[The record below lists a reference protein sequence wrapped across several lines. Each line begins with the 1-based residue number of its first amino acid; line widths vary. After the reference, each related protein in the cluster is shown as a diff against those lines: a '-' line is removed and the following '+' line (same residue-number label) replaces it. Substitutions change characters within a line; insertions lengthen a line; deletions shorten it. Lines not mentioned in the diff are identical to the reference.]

1 MTIRVG
7 GGGGEGEESKSPEAE
22 LSGEFSGNLSVLLAE
37 SDDESEFSNEGS
49 VEKEK
54 LEEIMQELYKE
65 ITVTSSSYNASP
77 TVTSSLPFF
86 GESCGAS
93 MSDSS
98 SSVMAGIELVAPT
111 KELLVIGMGFNDN
124 KSVMVDEV
132 KEMDVCDDD
141 QWLARAL
148 GWVSMELEESH
159 QWNLAFSETPWTVG
173 MWCPWEG

>member
-1 MTIRVG
+1 MMTIRVG
-7 GGGGEGEESKSPEAE
+7 GGGGEGEESKSPETE
-22 LSGEFSGNLSVLLAE
+22 LFGDFSGKLSVLLAE
-37 SDDESEFSNEGS
+37 SDDENEFSNEGS

-77 TVTSSLPFF
+77 TVTSSSLPFF

-98 SSVMAGIELVAPT
+98 SSGMAGIELVATT

-124 KSVMVDEV
+124 KSVIVDEV
-132 KEMDVCDDD
+132 KEMDGCDHD

-148 GWVSMELEESH
+148 G
-159 QWNLAFSETPWTVG
+159 
-173 MWCPWEG
+173 

>member
-1 MTIRVG
+1 MTIRVA
-7 GGGGEGEESKSPEAE
+7 GGEGEESKSPDTE
-22 LSGEFSGNLSVLLAE
+22 LSGDFSRKLRVFLTE

-65 ITVTSSSYNASP
+65 ITVTSSSYNTSP
-77 TVTSSLPFF
+77 TVTSSSLSSF

-93 MSDSS
+93 LSDSS

-111 KELLVIGMGFNDN
+111 EELLVIGMGFNDN
-124 KSVMVDEV
+124 KSVIGDEV
-132 KEMDVCDDD
+132 KEMDGCDDD

-148 GWVSMELEESH
+148 GWVSMEIEESH
-159 QWNLAFSETPWTVG
+159 QWNLAYSESPWTVG

>member
-7 GGGGEGEESKSPEAE
+7 GGGGEGEESKSPETE

-65 ITVTSSSYNASP
+65 ITVTSSS
-77 TVTSSLPFF
+77 LPFF
-86 GESCGAS
+86 GKSCGAS

-132 KEMDVCDDD
+132 KEMDGCDDD